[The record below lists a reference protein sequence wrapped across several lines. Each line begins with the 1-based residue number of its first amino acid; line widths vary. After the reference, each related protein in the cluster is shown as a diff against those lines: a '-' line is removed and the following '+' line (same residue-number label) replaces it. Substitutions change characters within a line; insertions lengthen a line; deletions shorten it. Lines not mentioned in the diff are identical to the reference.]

1 MAHYRQGT
9 AMFTGL
15 MDAVI
20 NDIVSKRSLFMQPT
34 LFNHYYSRLKV
45 LNDQVFAHR
54 SSRILVEV
62 SSQIMK

>member
-1 MAHYRQGT
+1 MAHYRQDT

-20 NDIVSKRSLFMQPT
+20 NDIVSKRSLFMHPA

-45 LNDQVFAHR
+45 LNDQVFVHH
-54 SSRILVEV
+54 SSRILIEV
-62 SSQIMK
+62 SSRIMK